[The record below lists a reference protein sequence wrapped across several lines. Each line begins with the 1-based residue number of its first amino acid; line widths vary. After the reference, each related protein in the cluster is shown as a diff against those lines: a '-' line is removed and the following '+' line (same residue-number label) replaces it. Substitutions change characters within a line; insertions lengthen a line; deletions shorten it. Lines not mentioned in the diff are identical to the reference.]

1 MQHNFLN
8 LAALMFKA
16 ANYRQ
21 QSNAERIKATWPVAQ
36 ASFHTK
42 VVTFLKGRCEHFYIL
57 WKVADP
63 GTYM

>member
-21 QSNAERIKATWPVAQ
+21 QSNGERIKATWPVA
-36 ASFHTK
+36 
-42 VVTFLKGRCEHFYIL
+42 
-57 WKVADP
+57 
-63 GTYM
+63 